1 MSEPSFDHK
10 NYKFSAIYIPD
21 DHSPSLA
28 SQDSWHNL
36 NICKYGKSFGL
47 IARSQDTDVPIL
59 SIYGIEVIDF
69 NQTLSLVIT
78 NIVFGH
84 NTCPDYELD
93 DTDFVLTNLFKYMI
107 GCLGMS
113 TDAPIVF
120 VDERD
125 IKAVSYLSSYNAHH
139 LYPIE
144 IIRKWF
150 RETTTKS
157 LFADLD
163 ADMNAKIKATHP
175 NYLYRLVS
183 QSFNYSFL
191 TKWMNIGWKGPF
203 YLDLDDNQFNPPLN
217 RTVSIDLQK
226 HPGLVGEDENLFKV
240 WRYSQVNYM
249 GLEKWFKSESCGV
262 KFCEAAA
269 AAAEEE
275 EDMSKGSVPVSISLT
290 GEQIVYIAKVSAKG
304 NRSKYIQTLID
315 ADMERHQLSVKAK
328 SDQLNPALRTTI
340 AIADVGWNRE
350 GNMKVPPKAVTDY
363 LTDNYSI
370 PCAGFTICLGCSE
383 NPLGW
388 MSLLEHVT
396 KVEEVER
403 PFLGS
408 AQNYTCLELTIQ
420 ETPSLN
426 PIAMLLTGGLVIGVK
441 AKKPYPASEEPKPI
455 AYRCI
460 TFPSETRRNA
470 MKYDDTTTNVT
481 STIRLLIMGKA
492 YVMDLGSVVPPQIPA
507 AKTRDE
513 MMEKLREELFQ
524 NPTWCGMVMRDNSQD

>member
-10 NYKFSAIYIPD
+10 NYIFSVTYIPD
-21 DHSPSLA
+21 DHSPSLV
-28 SQDSWHNL
+28 SRDSWYNL

-47 IARSQDTDVPIL
+47 IARAQDTDVPIL
-59 SIYGIEVIDF
+59 SIYGIEVLDF

-84 NTCPDYELD
+84 NTCPDYELE
-93 DTDFVLTNLFKYMI
+93 DTDFVLTQLFKYMV

-125 IKAVSYLSSYNAHH
+125 IKAVSYLQSYNAHH
-139 LYPIE
+139 IYPTE

-157 LFADLD
+157 LFAEID
-163 ADMNAKIKATHP
+163 ADMNAKLKATHP

-183 QSFNYSFL
+183 QSVNYSFL

-203 YLDLDDNQFNPPLN
+203 YLDLDVFIDN
-217 RTVSIDLQK
+217 RIVAIDLQK
-226 HPGLVGEDENLFKV
+226 HPGLVGEDETLFKV

-249 GLEKWFKSESCGV
+249 GLEKWFKSESCDV
-262 KFCEAAA
+262 KFC
-269 AAAEEE
+269 AAEEE
-275 EDMSKGSVPVSISLT
+275 EDKSKGSIPVSISLT
-290 GEQIVYIAKVSAKG
+290 EEQIEYIAKVSPKG

-315 ADMERHQLSVKAK
+315 ADMECHQLSVKAT
-328 SDQLNPALRTTI
+328 SDQSNPAMRTTI
-340 AIADVGWNRE
+340 ASSGDGWNRE
-350 GNMKVPPKAVTDY
+350 GNMKTPPKAVTDY
-363 LTDNYSI
+363 LTDNYPI
-370 PCAGFTICLGCSE
+370 PCTGFTINLGCSE

-388 MSLLEHVT
+388 STLLDHVT

-403 PFLGS
+403 SFLGS

-420 ETPSLN
+420 ETPSVN
-426 PIAMLLTGGLVIGVK
+426 PIAMQLTGGLVIGVK
-441 AKKPYPASEEPKPI
+441 TKKPYAASEEPKQI

-470 MKYDDTTTNVT
+470 MEYGDPTANVT

-492 YVMDLGSVVPPQIPA
+492 FVLDLGSVAPPQIPA
-507 AKTRDE
+507 ARTRDE
-513 MMEKLREELFQ
+513 MMEKLREALFL
-524 NPTWCGMVMRDNSQD
+524 NPTCCGMVMRDKRPD

>member
-10 NYKFSAIYIPD
+10 NYIFSAIYIPD

-28 SQDSWHNL
+28 SRDSWKRL
-36 NICKYGKSFGL
+36 SICNYGKSFGL
-47 IARSQDTDVPIL
+47 IARSLDTDVPIL
-59 SIYGIEVIDF
+59 SIYGIEVLDY

-84 NTCPDYELD
+84 NTCPDYELE

-120 VDERD
+120 IDERD
-125 IKAVSYLSSYNAHH
+125 MKAVSYLPSYNAHH
-139 LYPIE
+139 IYPTD
-144 IIRKWF
+144 IIREWF

-157 LFADLD
+157 LFAELD
-163 ADMNAKIKATHP
+163 ADMNTKLKATHP

-183 QSFNYSFL
+183 QSINYSFL

-203 YLDLDDNQFNPPLN
+203 YLDLDDDPVD

-226 HPGLVGEDENLFKV
+226 HPGLLGEDENLFKV

-249 GLEKWFKSESCGV
+249 GLEKWFKSESCSV
-262 KFCEAAA
+262 KFC
-269 AAAEEE
+269 AAEEE
-275 EDMSKGSVPVSISLT
+275 DKSKGSIPVSISLT
-290 GEQIVYIAKVSAKG
+290 EEQITYIAKVSAKG

-315 ADMERHQLSVKAK
+315 ADMECHQLSVKAK
-328 SDQLNPALRTTI
+328 SDQTNPALRTTI
-340 AIADVGWNRE
+340 ASNGDGWNRE
-350 GNMKVPPKAVTDY
+350 GNMRIPPKAVTDY
-363 LTDNYSI
+363 LTDNYPI

-383 NPLGW
+383 NPLSW
-388 MSLLEHVT
+388 TTLLDHVT

-420 ETPSLN
+420 ETPSVN
-426 PIAMLLTGGLVIGVK
+426 PIAMQLTGGLVIGVK
-441 AKKPYPASEEPKPI
+441 LKKPYAASEEPKLI

-470 MKYDDTTTNVT
+470 MKYDDPTTNVT
-481 STIRLLIMGKA
+481 STIRFLIMGKA
-492 YVMDLGSVVPPQIPA
+492 SVMDLGSVAPPRISSAQ
-507 AKTRDE
+507 TRDE

-524 NPTWCGMVMRDNSQD
+524 NPTCCGMVMRDSSPD

>member
-1 MSEPSFDHK
+1 MAIFAIFDH
-10 NYKFSAIYIPD
+10 NDFDFRAFYIPD

-28 SQDSWHNL
+28 SRDSWKSL
-36 NICKYGKSFGL
+36 SICNYGKSFGL
-47 IARSQDTDVPIL
+47 IARSKDTDVPIL
-59 SIYGIEVIDF
+59 SIYGIEVIDY

-84 NTCPDYELD
+84 NTCPDYELE

-113 TDAPIVF
+113 TDVPIVF
-120 VDERD
+120 IDERD
-125 IKAVSYLSSYNAHH
+125 MKAVSYLSSYNAHH
-139 LYPIE
+139 IYPTD
-144 IIRKWF
+144 IIREWF

-157 LFADLD
+157 LFAELD
-163 ADMNAKIKATHP
+163 ADMNAKLKATHP

-203 YLDLDDNQFNPPLN
+203 YLDIDDEPVD

-226 HPGLVGEDENLFKV
+226 HPGLLGEDETLFKV

-249 GLEKWFKSESCGV
+249 GLEKWFKSESYGV
-262 KFCEAAA
+262 KFC
-269 AAAEEE
+269 AAEEE
-275 EDMSKGSVPVSISLT
+275 DKCKGSIPVSISLT
-290 GEQIVYIAKVSAKG
+290 EEQIAFIAKVSAKG

-328 SDQLNPALRTTI
+328 SDQSNPALRTTI
-340 AIADVGWNRE
+340 ASTGDGWNRE
-350 GNMKVPPKAVTDY
+350 GNMKIPPKAVTDY
-363 LTDNYSI
+363 LTDNYPI
-370 PCAGFTICLGCSE
+370 PCAGFTICLGYSE
-383 NPLGW
+383 KPVGW
-388 MSLLEHVT
+388 PTVFEHVT

-403 PFLGS
+403 SFLGS

-420 ETPSLN
+420 ETPQVN
-426 PIAMLLTGGLVIGVK
+426 PIAMQLTGGIVLGVK
-441 AKKPYPASEEPKPI
+441 LKKPYPASEDPKQI
-455 AYRCI
+455 VYRCI

-470 MKYDDTTTNVT
+470 MKFDDPTTNVM
-481 STIRLLIMGKA
+481 STVRLLIMGKA
-492 YVMDLGSVVPPQIPA
+492 YVTELGSIAPPHMPA

-513 MMEKLREELFQ
+513 IMAKLREELFQ
-524 NPTWCGMVMRDNSQD
+524 NPTCCGMVMRDSSPE

>member
-1 MSEPSFDHK
+1 MSEPSFDYK
-10 NYKFSAIYIPD
+10 NYIFSAIYIPD

-28 SQDSWHNL
+28 SRDSWKRL
-36 NICKYGKSFGL
+36 SICNYGKSFGL
-47 IARSQDTDVPIL
+47 IARSLDTDVPIL
-59 SIYGIEVIDF
+59 SIYGIEVIDY

-84 NTCPDYELD
+84 NTCPEYELE

-120 VDERD
+120 IDERD
-125 IKAVSYLSSYNAHH
+125 MKAVSYLPSYNAHH
-139 LYPIE
+139 IYPTD
-144 IIRKWF
+144 IIREWF

-157 LFADLD
+157 LFAELD
-163 ADMNAKIKATHP
+163 ADMNAKLKATHP

-203 YLDLDDNQFNPPLN
+203 YLDIDDEPVD

-226 HPGLVGEDENLFKV
+226 HPGLLGEDETLFKV

-249 GLEKWFKSESCGV
+249 GLEKWFKSESYGV
-262 KFCEAAA
+262 KFC
-269 AAAEEE
+269 AAEEE
-275 EDMSKGSVPVSISLT
+275 DKCKGSIPVSISLT
-290 GEQIVYIAKVSAKG
+290 EEQIAYIAKVSAKG

-315 ADMERHQLSVKAK
+315 ADMECHQLSVKAK

-340 AIADVGWNRE
+340 ASTGDGWNRE
-350 GNMKVPPKAVTDY
+350 GNMKVPPKAVYDY
-363 LTDNYSI
+363 LTDNYPI

-388 MSLLEHVT
+388 SSLLDHIT

-408 AQNYTCLELTIQ
+408 EQNYTCLELTIQ

-426 PIAMLLTGGLVIGVK
+426 PIAMQLTGGLVIGVK
-441 AKKPYPASEEPKPI
+441 LKKPYASSEEPKQI
-455 AYRCI
+455 AYRCV

-470 MKYDDTTTNVT
+470 MKYDDPTTNVT

-492 YVMDLGSVVPPQIPA
+492 SVMDLGSVAPPRISS

-513 MMEKLREELFQ
+513 MMEKLREEMFQ
-524 NPTWCGMVMRDNSQD
+524 NPTCCGMVMRESSPD

>member
-1 MSEPSFDHK
+1 MSEPSFDYK
-10 NYKFSAIYIPD
+10 NYIFSAIYIPD

-28 SQDSWHNL
+28 SRDSWKRL
-36 NICKYGKSFGL
+36 SICNYGKSFGL
-47 IARSQDTDVPIL
+47 IARSLDTDVPIL
-59 SIYGIEVIDF
+59 SIYGIEVIDY

-84 NTCPDYELD
+84 NTCPEYELE

-120 VDERD
+120 IDERD
-125 IKAVSYLSSYNAHH
+125 MKAVSYLPSYNAHH
-139 LYPIE
+139 IYPTD
-144 IIRKWF
+144 IIREWF

-157 LFADLD
+157 LFAELD
-163 ADMNAKIKATHP
+163 ADMNAKLKATHP

-203 YLDLDDNQFNPPLN
+203 YLDIDDEPVD

-226 HPGLVGEDENLFKV
+226 HPGLVGEDETLFKV
-240 WRYSQVNYM
+240 WKYSQVNYM
-249 GLEKWFKSESCGV
+249 GLEKWFKSESYGV
-262 KFCEAAA
+262 KFC
-269 AAAEEE
+269 AAEEE
-275 EDMSKGSVPVSISLT
+275 DKCKGSIPVSISLT
-290 GEQIVYIAKVSAKG
+290 EEQIAYIAKVSAKG

-315 ADMERHQLSVKAK
+315 ADMECHQLSVKAK
-328 SDQLNPALRTTI
+328 SDQTNPALRTTI
-340 AIADVGWNRE
+340 ASTGDGWNRE
-350 GNMKVPPKAVTDY
+350 GNMKAPPKAVTDY
-363 LTDNYSI
+363 LTDNYPI
-370 PCAGFTICLGCSE
+370 PCAEFTICLGCYE
-383 NPLGW
+383 NRLSW
-388 MSLLEHVT
+388 STLLEHVT

-420 ETPSLN
+420 ETPSVN
-426 PIAMLLTGGLVIGVK
+426 PIAMQLTGGLVIGVK
-441 AKKPYPASEEPKPI
+441 LKKPYAASEEPKMI
-455 AYRCI
+455 AYRCV

-470 MKYDDTTTNVT
+470 MKYDDPTAKVT

-492 YVMDLGSVVPPQIPA
+492 SVMDLGSVAPPRVSP

-524 NPTWCGMVMRDNSQD
+524 NPTCCGMVMRSTPD

>member
-1 MSEPSFDHK
+1 MSEPSFDYK
-10 NYKFSAIYIPD
+10 NYIFCANYIPD

-28 SQDSWHNL
+28 SRDSWKRL
-36 NICKYGKSFGL
+36 SICNYGKSFGL
-47 IARSQDTDVPIL
+47 IARSLDTDVPIL
-59 SIYGIEVIDF
+59 SIYGIEVIDY

-84 NTCPDYELD
+84 NTCPDYELE

-120 VDERD
+120 IDERD
-125 IKAVSYLSSYNAHH
+125 MKAVSYLPSYNAHH
-139 LYPIE
+139 IYPTD
-144 IIRKWF
+144 IIREWF

-157 LFADLD
+157 LFAELD

-183 QSFNYSFL
+183 QSINYAFL

-203 YLDLDDNQFNPPLN
+203 YLDIDDEPVD

-226 HPGLVGEDENLFKV
+226 HPGLLGEDENLFKV

-249 GLEKWFKSESCGV
+249 GLEKWFKSESYGV
-262 KFCEAAA
+262 KFCT
-269 AAAEEE
+269 AEEE
-275 EDMSKGSVPVSISLT
+275 DKCKGSIPVSISLT
-290 GEQIVYIAKVSAKG
+290 EEQIAYIAKVSAKG

-315 ADMERHQLSVKAK
+315 ADMECHQLSVKAK

-340 AIADVGWNRE
+340 ASSGDGWNRE
-350 GNMKVPPKAVTDY
+350 GNMRVPPKAVTDY
-363 LTDNYSI
+363 LTDNYPI

-388 MSLLEHVT
+388 SSLLDHIT

-420 ETPSLN
+420 ETPSVN
-426 PIAMLLTGGLVIGVK
+426 PIAMQLIGGLVIGVK
-441 AKKPYPASEEPKPI
+441 LKKPYASSEEPKLI

-470 MKYDDTTTNVT
+470 MKYDDHTTNVT

-492 YVMDLGSVVPPQIPA
+492 SVMDLGSVAPPRISS

-513 MMEKLREELFQ
+513 MMEKLREEMFQ
-524 NPTWCGMVMRDNSQD
+524 NPTCCGMVMRESSPD

>member
-10 NYKFSAIYIPD
+10 NYNFTVNYIPD

-28 SQDSWHNL
+28 SLDSWQKL

-59 SIYGIEVIDF
+59 SIYGIEVLDY

-93 DTDFVLTNLFKYMI
+93 DTDFVLTHLFKYMI

-139 LYPIE
+139 LYPTE

-157 LFADLD
+157 LFADID
-163 ADMNAKIKATHP
+163 ADMNAKLKATHP

-183 QSFNYSFL
+183 QSVNYSFL

-240 WRYSQVNYM
+240 WRYSQVTYM
-249 GLEKWFKSESCGV
+249 GLEKWFKSESCSV
-262 KFCEAAA
+262 KFCEA
-269 AAAEEE
+269 EE
-275 EDMSKGSVPVSISLT
+275 EDKSKGSIPVSISLT
-290 GEQIVYIAKVSAKG
+290 EEQIEYIAKVSAKG

-315 ADMERHQLSVKAK
+315 ADMECHQLSVKAE
-328 SDQLNPALRTTI
+328 SNPALRTTI
-340 AIADVGWNRE
+340 ASAGDGWNRE

-370 PCAGFTICLGCSE
+370 PCAGFTLCLGCSE

-420 ETPSLN
+420 ETPRVN
-426 PIAMLLTGGLVIGVK
+426 PIEMILTGGLVLGVK
-441 AKKPYPASEEPKPI
+441 TKKPYAASEEPKQI

-470 MKYDDTTTNVT
+470 MEYGDPTANVT

-492 YVMDLGSVVPPQIPA
+492 FVLDLGSVAPPQIPA
-507 AKTRDE
+507 ARTRDE
-513 MMEKLREELFQ
+513 MMEKLREELFR
-524 NPTWCGMVMRDNSQD
+524 NPTCCGMVMRVKRPD

>member
-10 NYKFSAIYIPD
+10 NYIFSAIYIPD
-21 DHSPSLA
+21 DHSPSLV
-28 SQDSWHNL
+28 SRESWHNIS
-36 NICKYGKSFGL
+36 ICHYGKSFGL

-59 SIYGIEVIDF
+59 SIYGIEVLDF

-84 NTCPDYELD
+84 NTCPDYELE
-93 DTDFVLTNLFKYMI
+93 DTDFVLTHLFKYMI

-120 VDERD
+120 IDERD
-125 IKAVSYLSSYNAHH
+125 MKAVSYLPSYNAHH
-139 LYPIE
+139 IYPTD
-144 IIRKWF
+144 IIREWF
-150 RETTTKS
+150 RETTTRS

-163 ADMNAKIKATHP
+163 ADMNTKIKATHP

-203 YLDLDDNQFNPPLN
+203 YLDLDDEPVD

-226 HPGLVGEDENLFKV
+226 HPGLVGEDETLFKV

-249 GLEKWFKSESCGV
+249 GLEKWFKSESYGV
-262 KFCEAAA
+262 KFC
-269 AAAEEE
+269 AAEEE
-275 EDMSKGSVPVSISLT
+275 DKCKGSIPVSISLT
-290 GEQIVYIAKVSAKG
+290 EEQIAYIAKVSAKG

-315 ADMERHQLSVKAK
+315 ADMECHQLSVKAK
-328 SDQLNPALRTTI
+328 SDQSNPALRTTI
-340 AIADVGWNRE
+340 ASSGDGWNRE
-350 GNMKVPPKAVTDY
+350 GNMKIPPKAVTDY
-363 LTDNYSI
+363 LTDNYPI
-370 PCAGFTICLGCSE
+370 PCAGFTICLGSSE

-388 MSLLEHVT
+388 STLIDHVT

-408 AQNYTCLELTIQ
+408 AQDYTCLELTIQ
-420 ETPSLN
+420 ETPSVN

-441 AKKPYPASEEPKPI
+441 LKKPYAASEEPKLI
-455 AYRCI
+455 AYRCV

-470 MKYDDTTTNVT
+470 MKYDDPTTNVT
-481 STIRLLIMGKA
+481 STIRLLIMGKGF
-492 YVMDLGSVVPPQIPA
+492 VSNLGAVAPPKIPA
-507 AKTRDE
+507 AQTRDE
-513 MMEKLREELFQ
+513 MRAKLREELFR
-524 NPTWCGMVMRDNSQD
+524 NPTCCGLVMCDNSSN

>member
-1 MSEPSFDHK
+1 MSEPSFDYK
-10 NYKFSAIYIPD
+10 NYIFCANYIPD

-28 SQDSWHNL
+28 SRDSWKRL
-36 NICKYGKSFGL
+36 SICNYGKSFGL
-47 IARSQDTDVPIL
+47 IARSLDTNVPIL
-59 SIYGIEVIDF
+59 SIYGIEVIDY

-84 NTCPDYELD
+84 NTCPDYELE
-93 DTDFVLTNLFKYMI
+93 DTDFVLTHLFKYMI

-120 VDERD
+120 IDERD
-125 IKAVSYLSSYNAHH
+125 MKAVSYLPSYNAHH
-139 LYPIE
+139 IYPTD
-144 IIRKWF
+144 IIREWF

-157 LFADLD
+157 LFAELD
-163 ADMNAKIKATHP
+163 ADMNTKLKATHP

-183 QSFNYSFL
+183 QSINYSFL

-203 YLDLDDNQFNPPLN
+203 YLDIDDEPVD

-226 HPGLVGEDENLFKV
+226 HPGLLGEDENLFKV
-240 WRYSQVNYM
+240 WKYSQVNYM
-249 GLEKWFKSESCGV
+249 GLEKWFKSESCSV
-262 KFCEAAA
+262 KFC
-269 AAAEEE
+269 AAEEE
-275 EDMSKGSVPVSISLT
+275 DKCKGSIPVSISLT
-290 GEQIVYIAKVSAKG
+290 EEQIAYIAKVSAKG

-315 ADMERHQLSVKAK
+315 ADMECHQLSVKAK
-328 SDQLNPALRTTI
+328 SDQANPALCTTI
-340 AIADVGWNRE
+340 ASSGDGWNRE
-350 GNMKVPPKAVTDY
+350 GNMKTPPKAVTDY
-363 LTDNYSI
+363 LTDNYPI

-388 MSLLEHVT
+388 STLLEHVT

-420 ETPSLN
+420 ETPSVN
-426 PIAMLLTGGLVIGVK
+426 PIAMQLTGGLVIGVK
-441 AKKPYPASEEPKPI
+441 LKKPYPASEEPKQI

-470 MKYDDTTTNVT
+470 MKYDDPTTNVT
-481 STIRLLIMGKA
+481 STIRLLIMGKGF
-492 YVMDLGSVVPPQIPA
+492 VSNLGAVAPPKIPA
-507 AKTRDE
+507 AQTRDE
-513 MMEKLREELFQ
+513 MRAKLREELFR
-524 NPTWCGMVMRDNSQD
+524 NPTCCGLVMCDNSPD

>member
-1 MSEPSFDHK
+1 MSEPSFDYK
-10 NYKFSAIYIPD
+10 NYIFCANYIPD

-28 SQDSWHNL
+28 SRDSWKRL
-36 NICKYGKSFGL
+36 SICNYGKSFGL
-47 IARSQDTDVPIL
+47 IARSLDTDVPIL
-59 SIYGIEVIDF
+59 SIYGIEVIDY

-84 NTCPDYELD
+84 NTCPDYELE

-120 VDERD
+120 IDERD
-125 IKAVSYLSSYNAHH
+125 MKAVSYLPSYNAHH
-139 LYPIE
+139 IYPTD
-144 IIRKWF
+144 IIREWF

-157 LFADLD
+157 LFAELD

-183 QSFNYSFL
+183 QSINYAFL

-203 YLDLDDNQFNPPLN
+203 YLDIDDEPVD

-226 HPGLVGEDENLFKV
+226 HPGLLGEDENLFKV

-249 GLEKWFKSESCGV
+249 GLEKWFKSESYGV
-262 KFCEAAA
+262 KFC
-269 AAAEEE
+269 AAEEE
-275 EDMSKGSVPVSISLT
+275 DKCKGSIPVSISLT
-290 GEQIVYIAKVSAKG
+290 EEQIAYIAKVSAKG

-315 ADMERHQLSVKAK
+315 ADMECHQLSVKAK
-328 SDQLNPALRTTI
+328 SDQSNPALRTTI
-340 AIADVGWNRE
+340 ASSGDGWNRE
-350 GNMKVPPKAVTDY
+350 GNMKTPPKAVTDY
-363 LTDNYSI
+363 LTDNYPI
-370 PCAGFTICLGCSE
+370 PCAGFTICLGCYETPVDWST
-383 NPLGW
+383 
-388 MSLLEHVT
+388 LLEHVT

-408 AQNYTCLELTIQ
+408 SQNYTCLELTIQ
-420 ETPSLN
+420 ETPSVN
-426 PIAMLLTGGLVIGVK
+426 PIAMQLTGGLVIGVK
-441 AKKPYPASEEPKPI
+441 TKKPYAASEEPKLI

-470 MKYDDTTTNVT
+470 MKYDDSTTNVT
-481 STIRLLIMGKA
+481 STIRFLIMGKA
-492 YVMDLGSVVPPQIPA
+492 SVMDLGSVAPPRSPA
-507 AKTRDE
+507 AQTRDE
-513 MMEKLREELFQ
+513 MRAKLREELFK
-524 NPTWCGMVMRDNSQD
+524 NPTCSGMVMRDSSPD

>member
-1 MSEPSFDHK
+1 MSELRYDHK
-10 NYKFSAIYIPD
+10 NYKFSAIFIPD

-28 SQDSWHNL
+28 SRESWQRL
-36 NICKYGKSFGL
+36 NICNYGKSFGL
-47 IARSQDTDVPIL
+47 IARSLDTDVPIL

-84 NTCPDYELD
+84 NTCPDYELEN
-93 DTDFVLTNLFKYMI
+93 TDFVLTHLFKYMI

-120 VDERD
+120 IDERD
-125 IKAVSYLSSYNAHH
+125 MKAVSYLPSYNAHH
-139 LYPIE
+139 IYPTD
-144 IIRKWF
+144 IIRDWL
-150 RETTTKS
+150 REITTKS
-157 LFADLD
+157 LFAELD
-163 ADMNAKIKATHP
+163 ADMNAKLKTTHP

-203 YLDLDDNQFNPPLN
+203 YLDLDDDPAD

-226 HPGLVGEDENLFKV
+226 HPGLVGEDENLFMV
-240 WRYSQVNYM
+240 WKYSQVTYM

-262 KFCEAAA
+262 KFV
-269 AAAEEE
+269 AAEE
-275 EDMSKGSVPVSISLT
+275 DDKTKGSIPVSISLT
-290 GEQIVYIAKVSAKG
+290 EEQLTYIAKVSAKG

-315 ADMERHQLSVKAK
+315 ADMERHQLSVKAE
-328 SDQLNPALRTTI
+328 SDQSNPALRTTI
-340 AIADVGWNRE
+340 ASTGDGWNRE
-350 GNMKVPPKAVTDY
+350 GKMRIPPKAVTDY
-363 LTDNYSI
+363 LTDNYAI

-383 NPLGW
+383 DPVGW
-388 MSLLEHVT
+388 SKLFEHVT

-426 PIAMLLTGGLVIGVK
+426 PIAMQLTGGLVIGVK
-441 AKKPYPASEEPKPI
+441 AKKPYAASEEPKPI

-470 MKYDDTTTNVT
+470 MKYDDPTTNVT
-481 STIRLLIMGKA
+481 STIRFLIMGKA
-492 YVMDLGSVVPPQIPA
+492 YVMDLGSVAPPQIPA

-513 MMEKLREELFQ
+513 MMEKLREALFRY
-524 NPTWCGMVMRDNSQD
+524 PTCCGMIMRGSSPD

>member
-1 MSEPSFDHK
+1 MSEPSFDYK
-10 NYKFSAIYIPD
+10 NYIFCANYIPD

-28 SQDSWHNL
+28 SRDSWKRL
-36 NICKYGKSFGL
+36 SICHYGKSFGL
-47 IARSQDTDVPIL
+47 IARSLDTNVPIL
-59 SIYGIEVIDF
+59 SIYGIEVIDY

-84 NTCPDYELD
+84 NTCPDYELE
-93 DTDFVLTNLFKYMI
+93 DTDFVLTHLFKYMI

-120 VDERD
+120 IDERD
-125 IKAVSYLSSYNAHH
+125 MKAVSYLPSYNAHH
-139 LYPIE
+139 IYPTD
-144 IIRKWF
+144 IIREWF

-157 LFADLD
+157 LFAELD
-163 ADMNAKIKATHP
+163 ADMNTKLKATHP

-183 QSFNYSFL
+183 QSINYSFL

-203 YLDLDDNQFNPPLN
+203 YLDIDDDPVD

-226 HPGLVGEDENLFKV
+226 HPGLLGEDENLFKV
-240 WRYSQVNYM
+240 WKYSQVNYM
-249 GLEKWFKSESCGV
+249 GLEKWFKSESCSV
-262 KFCEAAA
+262 KFC
-269 AAAEEE
+269 AAEEE
-275 EDMSKGSVPVSISLT
+275 EDKSKGSVPVSISLT
-290 GEQIVYIAKVSAKG
+290 EEQIAYIAKVSAKG

-315 ADMERHQLSVKAK
+315 ADMECHQLSVKAK
-328 SDQLNPALRTTI
+328 SDQSNPALRTTI
-340 AIADVGWNRE
+340 ASSGDGWNRE
-350 GNMKVPPKAVTDY
+350 GNMRIPPKAVTDY
-363 LTDNYSI
+363 LTDNYPI

-388 MSLLEHVT
+388 STLLEHVT

-408 AQNYTCLELTIQ
+408 AQNYTCLEITIQ
-420 ETPSLN
+420 ETPSVN
-426 PIAMLLTGGLVIGVK
+426 PITMQLTGGIVIGVK
-441 AKKPYPASEEPKPI
+441 SKKPYPASEEPKPL

-470 MKYDDTTTNVT
+470 MKYDDPTTNVT
-481 STIRLLIMGKA
+481 STIRLLIMGKGF
-492 YVMDLGSVVPPQIPA
+492 VLDLGSVAPPQIPA

-513 MMEKLREELFQ
+513 MMEKLREELFR
-524 NPTWCGMVMRDNSQD
+524 NPTCCGLVMCDNSPD

>member
-10 NYKFSAIYIPD
+10 NYIFSAIYVPD

-28 SQDSWHNL
+28 SQDSWN
-36 NICKYGKSFGL
+36 NFNVCTFGKSFGL
-47 IARSQDTDVPIL
+47 IARSQETDVPIL
-59 SIYGIEVIDF
+59 SIYGIEALDF

-84 NTCPDYELD
+84 NTCPDYELE
-93 DTDFVLTNLFKYMI
+93 DTDFVLTHLFKYMI

-120 VDERD
+120 IDERD
-125 IKAVSYLSSYNAHH
+125 MKAVSYLPSYNAHH
-139 LYPIE
+139 IYPTD
-144 IIRKWF
+144 IIREWF

-157 LFADLD
+157 LFAELD

-191 TKWMNIGWKGPF
+191 MKWMNIGWKGPF
-203 YLDLDDNQFNPPLN
+203 YLDLDDDPVD

-226 HPGLVGEDENLFKV
+226 HPGLLGEDETLFKV

-249 GLEKWFKSESCGV
+249 GLEKWFKSESYGV
-262 KFCEAAA
+262 KFC
-269 AAAEEE
+269 AAEEE
-275 EDMSKGSVPVSISLT
+275 DKCKGSIPVSISLT
-290 GEQIVYIAKVSAKG
+290 EEQIAYIAKVSAKG

-315 ADMERHQLSVKAK
+315 ADMECHQLSVKAK
-328 SDQLNPALRTTI
+328 SDQTNPSLRTTI
-340 AIADVGWNRE
+340 ASSGDGWNRE
-350 GNMKVPPKAVTDY
+350 GNMKIPPKAVTDY
-363 LTDNYSI
+363 LTDNYPI
-370 PCAGFTICLGCSE
+370 PCARFTICLGSSE

-388 MSLLEHVT
+388 STLIDHVT

-408 AQNYTCLELTIQ
+408 AQDYTCLELTIQ
-420 ETPSLN
+420 ETPSVN

-441 AKKPYPASEEPKPI
+441 LKKPYAASEEPKLI
-455 AYRCI
+455 AYRCV

-470 MKYDDTTTNVT
+470 MKYYDPTTNVT
-481 STIRLLIMGKA
+481 STIRLLIMGKGF
-492 YVMDLGSVVPPQIPA
+492 VSNLGAVAPPKIPA
-507 AKTRDE
+507 AQTRDE

-524 NPTWCGMVMRDNSQD
+524 NPTCCGMVMRGSPD

>member
-10 NYKFSAIYIPD
+10 NYIFSAIYIPD
-21 DHSPSLA
+21 DHSPSLV
-28 SQDSWHNL
+28 SRESWHNIS
-36 NICKYGKSFGL
+36 ICHYGKSFGL

-59 SIYGIEVIDF
+59 SIYGIEVLDF

-84 NTCPDYELD
+84 NTCPDYELE
-93 DTDFVLTNLFKYMI
+93 DTDFVLTHLFKYMI

-120 VDERD
+120 IDERD
-125 IKAVSYLSSYNAHH
+125 MKAVSYLPSYNAHH
-139 LYPIE
+139 IYPTD
-144 IIRKWF
+144 IIREWF
-150 RETTTKS
+150 RETTTRS

-163 ADMNAKIKATHP
+163 ADMNTKIKATHP

-203 YLDLDDNQFNPPLN
+203 YLDLDDEPVD

-226 HPGLVGEDENLFKV
+226 HPGLVGEDETLFKV

-249 GLEKWFKSESCGV
+249 GLEKWFKSESYGV
-262 KFCEAAA
+262 KFC
-269 AAAEEE
+269 AAEEE
-275 EDMSKGSVPVSISLT
+275 DKCKGSIPVSISLT
-290 GEQIVYIAKVSAKG
+290 EEQIAYIAKVSAKG

-315 ADMERHQLSVKAK
+315 ADMECHQLSVKAK
-328 SDQLNPALRTTI
+328 SDQSNPALRTTI
-340 AIADVGWNRE
+340 ASSGDGWNRE
-350 GNMKVPPKAVTDY
+350 GNMKIPPKAVTDY
-363 LTDNYSI
+363 LTDNYPI
-370 PCAGFTICLGCSE
+370 PCAGFTICLGSSE

-388 MSLLEHVT
+388 STLIDHVT

-408 AQNYTCLELTIQ
+408 AQDYTCLELTIQ
-420 ETPSLN
+420 ETPSAN

-441 AKKPYPASEEPKPI
+441 LKKPYAASEEPKLI
-455 AYRCI
+455 AYRCV

-470 MKYDDTTTNVT
+470 MKYDDPTTNVT
-481 STIRLLIMGKA
+481 STIRLLIMGKGF
-492 YVMDLGSVVPPQIPA
+492 VSNLGAVAPPKIPA
-507 AKTRDE
+507 AQTRDE
-513 MMEKLREELFQ
+513 MRAKLREELFR
-524 NPTWCGMVMRDNSQD
+524 NPTCCGLVMCDNSSN

>member
-28 SQDSWHNL
+28 SRESWQRL
-36 NICKYGKSFGL
+36 NICNYGKSFGL

-84 NTCPDYELD
+84 NTCPDYEIEN
-93 DTDFVLTNLFKYMI
+93 TEFVLTNLFKYMI

-125 IKAVSYLSSYNAHH
+125 IKAVSYLSSYNAFH
-139 LYPIE
+139 LYPTE
-144 IIRKWF
+144 IIRGWL
-150 RETTTKS
+150 RETTTQS
-157 LFADLD
+157 LVAELD
-163 ADMNAKIKATHP
+163 VDMNNKVKTTHP

-183 QSFNYSFL
+183 QSFNDSFL

-203 YLDLDDNQFNPPLN
+203 YLDLDEDPAN

-226 HPGLVGEDENLFKV
+226 HPGMVGEDENLFSV
-240 WRYSQVNYM
+240 WKYSQVTYM
-249 GLEKWFKSESCGV
+249 GMEKWFKSESCSV
-262 KFCEAAA
+262 KFC
-269 AAAEEE
+269 AAEE
-275 EDMSKGSVPVSISLT
+275 DKSKGSIPVSISLT
-290 GEQIVYIAKVSAKG
+290 EEQIAYIAKVSAKG
-304 NRSKYIQTLID
+304 NRSKYIQMLID
-315 ADMERHQLSVKAK
+315 ADMERHQLSVKA
-328 SDQLNPALRTTI
+328 NPSPELRTTI
-340 AIADVGWNRE
+340 ASTGDGWNRE
-350 GNMKVPPKAVTDY
+350 GNMRIPPKAVTDY
-363 LTDNYSI
+363 LTDNYAI
-370 PCAGFTICLGCSE
+370 PCAGFTLCLGCSE
-383 NPLGW
+383 NPVGW
-388 MSLLEHVT
+388 TTLLEHVT

-426 PIAMLLTGGLVIGVK
+426 PIAMELTGGVVIGVK
-441 AKKPYPASEEPKPI
+441 LKKPYASSEEPKPI

-470 MKYDDTTTNVT
+470 MKYDDPTTNVT

-492 YVMDLGSVVPPQIPA
+492 YVMDLGSVELPKRPSA
-507 AKTRDE
+507 DTRDE
-513 MMEKLREELFQ
+513 MMKKLREEVFRH
-524 NPTWCGMVMRDNSQD
+524 PTWCGMVMRDSNPY

>member
-1 MSEPSFDHK
+1 MSEPSFDYK
-10 NYKFSAIYIPD
+10 NYIFSAIYIPD

-28 SQDSWHNL
+28 SQDSWKRL
-36 NICKYGKSFGL
+36 SICNYGKSFGL
-47 IARSQDTDVPIL
+47 IARSLDTDVPIL
-59 SIYGIEVIDF
+59 SIYGIEVIDY

-84 NTCPDYELD
+84 NTCPDYELE
-93 DTDFVLTNLFKYMI
+93 DTDFVLTHLFKYMI

-120 VDERD
+120 IDERD
-125 IKAVSYLSSYNAHH
+125 MKAVSYLPSYNAHH
-139 LYPIE
+139 IYPTD
-144 IIRKWF
+144 IIREWF

-157 LFADLD
+157 LFAELD
-163 ADMNAKIKATHP
+163 ADMNTKLKATHP

-183 QSFNYSFL
+183 QSINYSFL

-203 YLDLDDNQFNPPLN
+203 YLDLDDDPVD

-226 HPGLVGEDENLFKV
+226 HPGLLGEDENLFKV
-240 WRYSQVNYM
+240 WKYSQVNYM
-249 GLEKWFKSESCGV
+249 GLEKWFKTESCGV
-262 KFCEAAA
+262 KFC
-269 AAAEEE
+269 AAEEE
-275 EDMSKGSVPVSISLT
+275 DKSKGSIPVSISLT
-290 GEQIVYIAKVSAKG
+290 EEQIAYIAKVSAMG

-315 ADMERHQLSVKAK
+315 ADMECHQLSVKAK
-328 SDQLNPALRTTI
+328 SDQSNPALSTTI
-340 AIADVGWNRE
+340 ASSGDGWNRE
-350 GNMKVPPKAVTDY
+350 GNMRIPPKAVTDY
-363 LTDNYSI
+363 LTDNYAI
-370 PCAGFTICLGCSE
+370 PCAGFTLCLGCSE

-388 MSLLEHVT
+388 TTLLEHVT

-420 ETPSLN
+420 ETPSVN
-426 PIAMLLTGGLVIGVK
+426 PIAMQLTGGVVIGVK
-441 AKKPYPASEEPKPI
+441 SKKPYPASEEPKPI

-470 MKYDDTTTNVT
+470 MKYDDPTTNVT

-492 YVMDLGSVVPPQIPA
+492 YVMDLGSVELPKLPSA
-507 AKTRDE
+507 NTRDE
-513 MMEKLREELFQ
+513 MMKKLREEVFRY
-524 NPTWCGMVMRDNSQD
+524 PTWCGMVMRDSNPD